1 MLGCLAR
8 RTLGA
13 FHMDGLS
20 RIRPWTRQ
28 SSLVSSQ
35 DSDLLAV

>member
-1 MLGCLAR
+1 MLGRLAQ

-13 FHMDGLS
+13 LHMDGLS

-28 SSLVSSQ
+28 PSLVSSQ
-35 DSDLLAV
+35 DSELLAV